1 MPGSIIE
8 LGNNKFKLIVS
19 CGYKNG
25 PQVRRCKTVE
35 ARTKAA
41 ANKKLAVFYAQ
52 VQAEM
57 KKKQGQNVRPAGR
70 TKLSVADLIDVW
82 SEKYGSTLSP
92 TTAQSDKINIK
103 NNILPYIGKHQ
114 ADAIKADDVLW
125 LIAELRKR
133 PKMRAPSKK
142 LSETTVH
149 SVYKLLRSIY
159 NRGIEWGLVDRN
171 PCEEIPVY
179 QRPKPAE
186 SKTPFYQY
194 DEFKRFMQAV
204 RELKDTPTNV
214 KQKLLLFLAFQDVC
228 RRGEM
233 YALTWDRVDF
243 DQSVFKIEESSYY
256 VPGQGINTKDPK
268 TKSSKRELA
277 FGTRI
282 RELFL
287 KHKENQEAH
296 LKSRNL
302 KNPQNWI
309 FVRTRG
315 IKPGENVKILDLS
328 SFYNWLQ
335 DFIARNNFNHMTVH
349 GWRHMGATYSLAR
362 GVDLGTVKGN
372 MGHSDLKTTSRY
384 LHPITV
390 AKKGAAREMDNL
402 IDETITPNDEINS
415 QR

>member
-1 MPGSIIE
+1 MPGSIVE
-8 LGNNKFKLIVS
+8 LGNNKYKLVVS

-41 ANKKLAVFYAQ
+41 VNKKLAVFYAQ

-57 KKKQGQNVRPAGR
+57 QKKQRQNVRPAVR
-70 TKLSVADLIDVW
+70 TKMTVTDLIDVW
-82 SEKYGSTLSP
+82 TEKYGSTLSP

-103 NNILPYIGKHQ
+103 NNILPYIGKRQ

-125 LIAELRKR
+125 LIAELRNR
-133 PKMRAPSKK
+133 PKMRDPTKK

-159 NRGIEWGLVDRN
+159 NRCIEWGLVDKN

-243 DQSVFKIEESSYY
+243 EQSVFKI
-256 VPGQGINTKDPK
+256 
-268 TKSSKRELA
+268 
-277 FGTRI
+277 
-282 RELFL
+282 
-287 KHKENQEAH
+287 
-296 LKSRNL
+296 
-302 KNPQNWI
+302 
-309 FVRTRG
+309 
-315 IKPGENVKILDLS
+315 
-328 SFYNWLQ
+328 
-335 DFIARNNFNHMTVH
+335 
-349 GWRHMGATYSLAR
+349 
-362 GVDLGTVKGN
+362 
-372 MGHSDLKTTSRY
+372 
-384 LHPITV
+384 
-390 AKKGAAREMDNL
+390 
-402 IDETITPNDEINS
+402 
-415 QR
+415 